1 MSIMRKSVHIA
12 RESTKNDMLQPK
24 MFVQTIKYV
33 LEMGSTRFIKALIET
48 GYLNELY
55 TVKEYKALQKA
66 IVKISEELKLKV
78 FGKDEEIQSTQWLKK
93 TQ

>member
-12 RESTKNDMLQPK
+12 RESTKNDMLQSK

-55 TVKEYKALQKA
+55 TVKEYKAL
-66 IVKISEELKLKV
+66 
-78 FGKDEEIQSTQWLKK
+78 
-93 TQ
+93 